1 MTRAK
6 SKSKTRR
13 GGPKSQSRRGDR
25 GGPRYKAIGWVGCHR
40 AGCKSAFRNNRL
52 YADRGSAECICC
64 CGLAHRV
71 YIRLP
76 AKRGRGKG

>member
-25 GGPRYKAIGWVGCHR
+25 GGPRYKAIGWVREFGTRRHFYGEVHPYKSTADSD
-40 AGCKSAFRNNRL
+40 AGHTTR
-52 YADRGSAECICC
+52 
-64 CGLAHRV
+64 RV
-71 YIRLP
+71 YIRVP
-76 AKRGRGKG
+76 AKRGRGRG